1 MQDKMLKELQVRES
15 DKEGLYRVI
24 FSRRDVRRE
33 FLPDEIDNETISRI
47 LYAAHYAPSVGFM
60 QPWDFVVIRS
70 KETREKVYQIFQEA
84 NSEVSEMF
92 DGERAKLYNSLKLE
106 GILDTPVNICVT
118 CDRDRRGSVVLGRT
132 HMMQMDRYSTVCAVE
147 NLWLA
152 ARAEGLGVGWV
163 SILDEESLK
172 EVLNIPENI
181 EIIAYLCIGKVR
193 DFQNIPDL
201 QRFGWQERE
210 ELSSLVHID
219 SWRGLDEDELMET
232 IEMNRGFPAQYSS
245 N

>member
-1 MQDKMLKELQVRES
+1 M
-15 DKEGLYRVI
+15 
-24 FSRRDVRRE
+24 
-33 FLPDEIDNETISRI
+33 PDEIDNETISRI

-84 NSEVSEMF
+84 NSEASEMF
-92 DGERAKLYNSLKLE
+92 EGERAKLYNSLKLE
-106 GILDTPVNICVT
+106 GILDAPVNICVT

-163 SILDEESLK
+163 SILNEESVK
-172 EVLNIPENI
+172 EVLNIPKNI
-181 EIIAYLCIGKVR
+181 EIIAYLCIGKAR